1 MHKHP
6 PPPNP
11 DELVRQFHPN
21 ILWTAVTVSTSF
33 AVLYGAVISDS
44 DRLDSSPKTSHSVI
58 AGLFLALAV
67 VSLYLLL

>member
-1 MHKHP
+1 MRKHP

-11 DELVRQFHPN
+11 GELVRQFHPN

-33 AVLYGAVISDS
+33 AVLYGALISDC
-44 DRLDSSPKTSHSVI
+44 RKSSPKSSRSVI
-58 AGLFLALAV
+58 VGLFLALAV